1 MKTGAKICVALS
13 VVFLLVALCFPL
25 IAPQFL
31 SSGTTQG
38 VVTPAVQDAPY
49 YLGVYEGKLASFETG
64 KAVPLEIYDI
74 PLKFFSE
81 YDQELLQKGIPAED
95 KDALSVLV
103 ENYTS

>member
-1 MKTGAKICVALS
+1 MKTGAKICVALI

-49 YLGVYEGKLASFETG
+49 YLGVYELSLIHILARPPPKQKFSSGLDRFCRLSAQGTST
-64 KAVPLEIYDI
+64 KA
-74 PLKFFSE
+74 
-81 YDQELLQKGIPAED
+81 
-95 KDALSVLV
+95 
-103 ENYTS
+103 